1 MSTLLFDLRH
11 SLRVLLKRPGLT
23 FLAILAVAV
32 GIGAV
37 TAIFS
42 VVNTVLLRSLPYDD
56 PERLV
61 MLWETNPTRGEN
73 QSRVAPPLVADWQDH
88 QSDLFD
94 AVAAYWIP

>member
-23 FLAILAVAV
+23 LLAVLAVAL

-42 VVNTVLLRSLPYDD
+42 VVNTVLLRSLPYSAR
-56 PERLV
+56 ERVV
-61 MLWETNPTRGEN
+61 MLSESTQSGGEKK
-73 QSRVAPPLVADWQDH
+73 SRVSPPMVADWQD
-88 QSDLFD
+88 QGDLFD
-94 AVAAYWIP
+94 GVAAYWI